1 MAEKNNAA
9 SDWNPTAAAS
19 ECDAIVT
26 QEVSKVEVFD
36 NDEFGGLRVV
46 NKHGVILFR
55 ATDVAKA
62 LGQRDA
68 EKVTR
73 CLDADEFTHLVGTNR
88 GTRAVSYIT
97 EPGFYRAVMNRKSAF
112 VSDKEGRERIQ
123 RFQRW
128 VTHEVLPAI
137 RRDGGYMVA
146 PEDEPPEVT
155 MARALKIAD
164 EAIKRKDARIAEM
177 RPKEVFADAVSTS
190 NQTIL
195 IGDLAKLLKQN
206 GYDTGQKRLFAWLR
220 DNGYLMKSGA
230 SVNMPTQRAMDMGL
244 FRVKE
249 TAVAH
254 SDGHVTLSKTTK
266 VTGKGQVYFVKKFL
280 KEATA

>member
-1 MAEKNNAA
+1 MSDIKIFENEEFGQIRTLTDEQGEPWFVA
-9 SDWNPTAAAS
+9 SDIAKTLGYRDAANMTRRLDEDEKGTRSVSTPGGEQRLTCVNEPGLYTAILGS
-19 ECDAIVT
+19 KL
-26 QEVSKVEVFD
+26 QE
-36 NDEFGGLRVV
+36 
-46 NKHGVILFR
+46 
-55 ATDVAKA
+55 AKA
-62 LGQRDA
+62 F
-68 EKVTR
+68 K
-73 CLDADEFTHLVGTNR
+73 
-88 GTRAVSYIT
+88 
-97 EPGFYRAVMNRKSAF
+97 
-112 VSDKEGRERIQ
+112 
-123 RFQRW
+123 RW

-146 PEDEPPEVT
+146 PENEPPEVT

-177 RPKEVFADAVSTS
+177 RPKEVFADAVSAS

-206 GYDTGQKRLFAWLR
+206 GYDIGQKRLFAWLR

-249 TAVAH
+249 TAVTH

-266 VTGKGQVYFVKKFL
+266 VTGKGQEYFTNLFL
-280 KEATA
+280 GEGPLCEA

>member
-1 MAEKNNAA
+1 MSDIKIFENEEFGQIRTLTDEQGEPWFVMKDVCDVLGIRTDNARNSLDDDEVRESNPCTIGVA
-9 SDWNPTAAAS
+9 SDKGGRAPLIVS
-19 ECDAIVT
+19 EAGMYSLVLKSRKP
-26 QEVSKVEVFD
+26 E
-36 NDEFGGLRVV
+36 
-46 NKHGVILFR
+46 
-55 ATDVAKA
+55 AKA
-62 LGQRDA
+62 F
-68 EKVTR
+68 K
-73 CLDADEFTHLVGTNR
+73 
-88 GTRAVSYIT
+88 
-97 EPGFYRAVMNRKSAF
+97 
-112 VSDKEGRERIQ
+112 
-123 RFQRW
+123 RW

-137 RRDGGYMVA
+137 RRDGGYMVT

-164 EAIKRKDARIAEM
+164 ETIKRKDARIAEM
-177 RPKEVFADAVSTS
+177 RPKEVFADAVSAS

-249 TAVAH
+249 TAVTH

-266 VTGKGQVYFVKKFL
+266 VTGKGQEYFTNLFL
-280 KEATA
+280 GEGPLCEA

>member
-1 MAEKNNAA
+1 M
-9 SDWNPTAAAS
+9 SDIKIFEN
-19 ECDAIVT
+19 E
-26 QEVSKVEVFD
+26 
-36 NDEFGGLRVV
+36 EFGQIRTLADECGEPLFVVKDVCAAFGVSNRNRTMQQIDDDEKGYTQMVTPGGNQQIQVVTEAGLYSL
-46 NKHGVILFR
+46 LF
-55 ATDVAKA
+55 TLQPSKAKA
-62 LGQRDA
+62 RGLSEEVIAARI
-68 EKVTR
+68 EK
-73 CLDADEFTHLVGTNR
+73 L
-88 GTRAVSYIT
+88 
-97 EPGFYRAVMNRKSAF
+97 RKF
-112 VSDKEGRERIQ
+112 K
-123 RFQRW
+123 RW
-128 VTHEVLPAI
+128 VTHEVLPSI

-177 RPKEVFADAVSTS
+177 RPKEVFADAVSAS

-249 TAVAH
+249 TAVTH

-266 VTGKGQVYFVKKFL
+266 VTGKGQEYFTNLFL
-280 KEATA
+280 GEGPLCEA